1 MFFQSLYEVSIE
13 FGRTVFL
20 KMMLGG
26 GGGPPISERG
36 DKKISG
42 RESTM
47 DDAMIVVK
55 ACNVLFENY

>member
-1 MFFQSLYEVSIE
+1 MLFHS
-13 FGRTVFL
+13 
-20 KMMLGG
+20 LGG
-26 GGGPPISERG
+26 GGGMYERG

>member
-1 MFFQSLYEVSIE
+1 ME

-26 GGGPPISERG
+26 GGGMSERG

>member
-1 MFFQSLYEVSIE
+1 MLFHSLYEVSSE
-13 FGRTVFL
+13 LGRTVFL
-20 KMMLGG
+20 KRRVGG
-26 GGGPPISERG
+26 GMSERG

>member
-1 MFFQSLYEVSIE
+1 MLFHSLYEVSIE

-20 KMMLGG
+20 KMMLGEG
-26 GGGPPISERG
+26 GGMSERG

>member
-1 MFFQSLYEVSIE
+1 M
-13 FGRTVFL
+13 
-20 KMMLGG
+20 
-26 GGGPPISERG
+26 SERG
-36 DKKISG
+36 NKKISG

>member
-1 MFFQSLYEVSIE
+1 MLFHSLYEVSIE

-26 GGGPPISERG
+26 GGGRAERG
-36 DKKISG
+36 GKKISG

>member
-1 MFFQSLYEVSIE
+1 MFFHSLYEVSIE

-26 GGGPPISERG
+26 GGGGMAERG